1 MEQTLLDLFSDGK
14 FDKLTK
20 AQAKAYFQWYMDQID
35 VQLEELE
42 RILSGTGITLDFSVE
57 SLIPVWEWLEKQI
70 RMVPRK
76 EEDIQAEIAHR
87 PAWMESYVGR
97 EEFSLPTLKYAMKV
111 SIYFA
116 EVVVRNMGGKIYWGY
131 YDKPKN
137 RMYVNEPVLLGFRN
151 DVELNPRGI
160 IKTCMRRYLKEGEK
174 KDRLLK
180 LYYVWLECVE

>member
-1 MEQTLLDLFSDGK
+1 MGQKLLDLFDERK
-14 FDKLTK
+14 FEKLTK
-20 AQAKAYFQWYMDQID
+20 VQAKEYFQWYMKQID
-35 VQLEELE
+35 AQLEELE
-42 RILSGTGITLDFSVE
+42 KLLFGTEIILDYSVE

-76 EEDIQAEIAHR
+76 EEDIRAEIARR

-131 YDKPKN
+131 FDKPKN
-137 RMYVNEPVLLGFRN
+137 RMDVNEPVLLGFRKDMN
-151 DVELNPRGI
+151 LNPRRI
-160 IKTCMRRYLKEGEK
+160 VEVCMRKSMREKK
-174 KDRLLK
+174 KDRLYST
-180 LYYVWLECVE
+180 YYVWLEYVE

>member
-1 MEQTLLDLFSDGK
+1 MEQ
-14 FDKLTK
+14 
-20 AQAKAYFQWYMDQID
+20 ID
-35 VQLEELE
+35 AQLEELE
-42 RILSGTGITLDFSVE
+42 NLLSGTGITLDFSVE

-76 EEDIQAEIAHR
+76 EDIRAEIARR

-131 YDKPKN
+131 FDKPKN
-137 RMYVNEPVLLGFRN
+137 RMDVNEPVLLGFWKDMN
-151 DVELNPRGI
+151 LNPRRI
-160 IKTCMRRYLKEGEK
+160 IEVGMRRSLKEQKKERWFDLYHVWSEK
-174 KDRLLK
+174 M
-180 LYYVWLECVE
+180 E